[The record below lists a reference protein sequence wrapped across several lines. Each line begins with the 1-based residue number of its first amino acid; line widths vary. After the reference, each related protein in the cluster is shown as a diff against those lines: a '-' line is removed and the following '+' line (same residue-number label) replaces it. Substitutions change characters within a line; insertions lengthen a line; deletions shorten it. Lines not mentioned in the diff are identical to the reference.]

1 MKAGR
6 GRAEQA
12 VRLRAV
18 LEPFFVHAQLALPF
32 FTLRPCPFP
41 HLRRPF
47 LLLRCCPF
55 FSSCAVLQV
64 FVANPN
70 KAKPILDILIKNRE
84 KLVTFLSA
92 FHNDRQGLLPRCCRL
107 RTRARGFA
115 PSSNAVCTP
124 TATHRRRAIQ
134 RGEDVLAQADPR
146 PVEPGTAVPRRSA
159 RPSCACVFVPVR
171 VCFFALT

>member
-92 FHNDRQGLLPRCCRL
+92 FHNDRQGLLPRCCRPCAHARVGSRPL
-107 RTRARGFA
+107 LTRFARRLPFA
-115 PSSNAVCTP
+115 DDEQFNEEKTFLLKQ
-124 TATHRRRAIQ
+124 IQ
-134 RGEDVLAQADPR
+134 DL
-146 PVEPGTAVPRRSA
+146 
-159 RPSCACVFVPVR
+159 
-171 VCFFALT
+171 